1 MLYGDWLQT
10 VIIELLLSLTIVCVI
25 VQDGCKAIVQLLL
38 PKYIQVPQGAR
49 LKAIVDGFEAK

>member
-1 MLYGDWLQT
+1 M
-10 VIIELLLSLTIVCVI
+10 IIELLLSLTIVCVI